1 MSKKVK
7 ETPVQQTRQCLPLYG
22 IWGIMGLF
30 VVASVAYS
38 TYMVAMGTQ
47 GYIPKVMLVPQVAF
61 AVTIAIYKFSK

>member
-1 MSKKVK
+1 MSKKK
-7 ETPVQQTRQCLPLYG
+7 DITPIQQTRQCLPLYG
-22 IWGIMGLF
+22 IFGILSLF

-61 AVTIAIYKFSK
+61 AVTIAIYKFAK